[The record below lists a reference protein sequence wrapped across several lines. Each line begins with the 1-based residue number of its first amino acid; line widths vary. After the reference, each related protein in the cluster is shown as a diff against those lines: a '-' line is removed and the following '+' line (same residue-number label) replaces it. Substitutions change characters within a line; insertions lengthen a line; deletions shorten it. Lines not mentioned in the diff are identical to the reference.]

1 MPQLTYMQRMFIEYY
16 LGKASGSAVVA
27 ARQAGYS
34 CPETLGPRLA
44 RNPRIRAAIDARVG
58 NTAAITASEILARI
72 ADIATADI
80 MDFIQVEGEDVY
92 KVNLKQ
98 IKEIGAGHVI
108 RRLRINKD
116 GTIQIELEPRL
127 PALIK
132 LGEYFKLWDREAES
146 QFTLVDLAK
155 SLKEK
160 HERLRASGQYDQPA
174 EALPPPAGAVP

>member
-1 MPQLTYMQRMFIEYY
+1 MPQLTYMQRLFIEYY
-16 LGKASGSAVVA
+16 LGEASGSAVVA

-34 CPETLGPRLA
+34 CPDTLGPRLA
-44 RNPRIRAAIDARVG
+44 KNPRIKAAIEARVATTG
-58 NTAAITASEILARI
+58 AITANEILARI

-80 MDFIQVEGEDVY
+80 LDFIEVEGEGPY

-98 IKEIGAGHVI
+98 IKEMGAGHVI
-108 RRLRINKD
+108 RRLRISKD
-116 GTIQIELEPRL
+116 GTLQIELEPRL

-160 HERLRASGQYDQPA
+160 YERLRPSGQCDQPA
-174 EALPPPAGAVP
+174 ESLPQPTGAVQ